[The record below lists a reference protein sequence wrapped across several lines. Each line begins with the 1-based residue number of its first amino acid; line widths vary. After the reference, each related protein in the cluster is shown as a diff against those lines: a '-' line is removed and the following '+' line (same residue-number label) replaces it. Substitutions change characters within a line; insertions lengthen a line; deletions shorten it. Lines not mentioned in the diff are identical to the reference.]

1 MKNFFIFSFN
11 YIMPYQIKKLDN
23 GRFRVKNAKTGEVKA
38 KNTTKL
44 RAQNQ
49 VKLLNYL
56 EGKGILK
63 S

>member
-1 MKNFFIFSFN
+1 
-11 YIMPYQIKKLDN
+11 MPYQIKKLDN
-23 GRFRVKNAKTGEVKA
+23 GRFKVKDAKTGEVKS
-38 KNTTKL
+38 KNTTKIK
-44 RAQNQ
+44 AQKQ

>member
-1 MKNFFIFSFN
+1 
-11 YIMPYQIKKLDN
+11 MPYQIKKLEN
-23 GRFRVKNAKTGEVKA
+23 GRFKVKDAKTGEVKA
-38 KNTTKL
+38 KNTTKIK
-44 RAQNQ
+44 AQKQ

>member
-1 MKNFFIFSFN
+1 
-11 YIMPYQIKKLDN
+11 MPYLIKKLDN

-38 KNTTKL
+38 KNTTKIK
-44 RAQNQ
+44 AQKQ